1 MVNIG
6 NDHNSYLKSRTME
19 RRCAAK
25 LASTFPVKNYKKTT
39 SALWKCIVRQELFSR
54 NENHGTRSTHLIL
67 IEVYKYK
74 YYSVPS
80 VFVRYTFNLHHF
92 TVKIAWRIINKG
104 PHRVSNSDIYDW
116 VDVGNHKLCLKVASL
131 EAGPEPSSCAIGLRS

>member
-1 MVNIG
+1 M
-6 NDHNSYLKSRTME
+6 K
-19 RRCAAK
+19 
-25 LASTFPVKNYKKTT
+25 
-39 SALWKCIVRQELFSR
+39 IVRQEVQ
-54 NENHGTRSTHLIL
+54 THLIL

-104 PHRVSNSDIYDW
+104 PHRVSNRDIYDW
-116 VDVGNHKLCLKVASL
+116 VDVGDHNLAQSL
-131 EAGPEPSSCAIGLRS
+131 VHVQLG